1 MWKHLA
7 VFSLSIGFLLTTGL
21 PVLAKSDA
29 SADPQIAKPA
39 TPDIESLQLEPATL
53 TLANP
58 RDGRQVL
65 VWGVTKDGRK
75 FDLTDDATLRSES
88 PTVIV
93 GADRYIN
100 ATGTGDATIVVSALG
115 KQATLPVKMIG
126 STAAPIGFISDV
138 MPVLA
143 KVGCNAGM
151 CHGSQAGKNGFKLS
165 LRGYDPDYDYNA
177 LVNELQGRRVNRVQP
192 DKSLMLLKST
202 GKVPHE
208 GRVVFR
214 TGDRHYSIIEQ
225 WIKEGLT
232 IEKDHAKARPTR
244 IEILPHAVDID
255 MPGRTQRVVVIAH
268 YPDGTSRDVTREAV
282 MSSNNEEVAKLG
294 SNNQLTAI
302 RRGEAAVLV
311 RYEGNYA
318 AVGVSVMGDRTGFA
332 WAPMPE
338 YNFIDKHVNAKLEQR
353 KILPS
358 AECTDAEFIRRVY
371 LDLTG
376 VVPSAAQARTF
387 VEDKTPSVDKRKNL
401 VNKLVG
407 SGDYIAFWSNRWA
420 DLLQCNSK
428 TLGEKGVWVYRDW
441 IRQAV
446 AQNKP
451 YNQFAYELITAQGSS
466 LSNPAVNYYR
476 TLKDR
481 DDAGKLT
488 TNKITEDVSQTFLG
502 VRFSCNK
509 CHDHPFERWTQAQY
523 YEFGAFFARVAFKPG
538 DRGDEEIVFTSY
550 SGGEVQHPK
559 TRMTVAPNVPYGTS
573 PDVEHARYRQ
583 EAFAQW
589 MTSKDNPLFA
599 KSYVNRVWSYFFGRG
614 IIDPVDDIRASNP
627 AINPA
632 LLDALSQD
640 FVASGFDV
648 EHLVKTIVTSR
659 TYQLAV
665 TPNKW
670 NEDDK
675 INFSHAI
682 PRRLT
687 AEQMMDAVSIAT
699 GTKPNVQGLP
709 SEMRSVNLADGL
721 MEGNDFLKLF
731 GRPKRE
737 SACECE
743 RTSNVSLAHA
753 LNLINGPLISGTV
766 MDPANNIAKLVKD
779 QADNRKV
786 IDEVYYA
793 VLNRP
798 ASDAEATAVDLGA
811 AGSPQR
817 LEVAQDLA
825 WALLTTP
832 AFLLNRYRVKRPHV
846 CGASPASAALVR
858 PLHEDKEED

>member
-1 MWKHLA
+1 MPHRLTLFAVLLVLLSAAPLA
-7 VFSLSIGFLLTTGL
+7 NGKTPGANE
-21 PVLAKSDA
+21 P
-29 SADPQIAKPA
+29 IAPKPA
-39 TPDIESLQLEPATL
+39 LPTIDSLVLEPKSL
-53 TLANP
+53 TLNHA

-65 VWGVTKDGRK
+65 VWGVTKDGQK
-75 FDLTDDATLRSES
+75 FDLTDEATLKSES
-88 PTVIV
+88 ASVVV
-93 GADRYIN
+93 GPDRYLTPG
-100 ATGTGDATIVVSALG
+100 ASAGDATVTVTAAG
-115 KQATLPVKMIG
+115 KQAQLRVKSLG
-126 STAAPIGFISDV
+126 TSAPPIGFIADV

-143 KVGCNAGM
+143 KVGCNAGT
-151 CHGSQAGKNGFKLS
+151 CHGAQAGKNGFKLS

-177 LVNELQGRRVNRVQP
+177 LVNELHGRRVNRVQP
-192 DKSLMLLKST
+192 EQSLMLLKAT

-208 GRVVFR
+208 GRVLFQP
-214 TGDRHYSIIEQ
+214 GDRHYEILHD
-225 WIKEGLT
+225 WIKQGLT
-232 IEKDHAKARPTR
+232 MEQDHTKARPTR
-244 IEILPHAVDID
+244 VEILPHAIDID
-255 MPGRTQRVVVIAH
+255 LPGRTQRVIVLAH
-268 YPDGTSRDVTREAV
+268 YPDGSSRDVTREAV
-282 MSSNNEEVAKLG
+282 LSSNNEDVGKL
-294 SNNQLTAI
+294 SNVNQLTAL

-311 RYEGNYA
+311 RYEGQYA
-318 AVGVSVMGDRTGFA
+318 AVGVAVMGDRSGFA
-332 WAPMPE
+332 WSAMPE
-338 YNFIDKHVNAKLEQR
+338 YNLIDKHVNAKLEQR

-358 AECTDAEFIRRVY
+358 QECTDADFVRRVY

-376 VVPSAAQARTF
+376 VVPSSTQARTF
-387 VEDKTPSVDKRKNL
+387 VEDSAPSQQKRKAL
-401 VNKLVG
+401 VERLVG
-407 SGDYIAFWSNRWA
+407 SRDYVAYWSNKWA

-428 TLGEKGVWVYRDW
+428 TLGEKGVWVYREW

-451 YNQFAYELITAQGSS
+451 YDQFARELITAQGSS
-466 LSNPAVNYYR
+466 LNNPAVNYYR

-523 YEFGAFFARVAFKPG
+523 YEFGAHFARVAFKQGSRPG
-538 DRGDEEIVFTSY
+538 EEVVFTSY
-550 SGGEVQHPK
+550 TGGEVNHPK
-559 TRMTVAPNVPYGTS
+559 TQMVVAPKVPYGTP

-583 EAFAQW
+583 EAFAEW

-627 AINPA
+627 PVNGP
-632 LLDALSQD
+632 LLDALTKD
-640 FVASGFDV
+640 FVDHGFDV
-648 EHLVKTIVTSR
+648 QHLVKTIVSSR
-659 TYQLAV
+659 TYQLSV

-687 AEQMMDAVSIAT
+687 AEQMIDAVSIAT

-709 SEMRSVNLADGL
+709 TEMRSVYLADGL

-766 MDPANNIAKLVKD
+766 IDPNNNIAKTVAA

-786 IDEVYYA
+786 IDEIYYA
-793 VLNRP
+793 ILSRP
-798 ASDAEATAVDLGA
+798 ATDGEAAAVDLGA
-811 AGSPQR
+811 AGTAQR

-825 WALLTTP
+825 WALLNTP
-832 AFLLNRYRVKRPHV
+832 AFLFNR
-846 CGASPASAALVR
+846 
-858 PLHEDKEED
+858 